1 MSILNVKCPD
11 SARQFEVL
19 LRAVIACPDEIVHVD
34 LNPGLSTHTGAGMVA
49 VVFVVA
55 K

>member
-1 MSILNVKCPD
+1 MSIMNVKCPD
-11 SARQFEVL
+11 SARQFEGL
-19 LRAVIACPDEIVHVD
+19 LRAAIECPDEIVQAD